1 MGQLFKSKSLYSKH
15 NKYYVQNIFNYI
27 HNKTK
32 EPRIFFKYQSFI
44 STKLHNNILLLFLCS
59 DYLRLKFFFS
69 SINCLWNSSCLV
81 FKNISSYI
89 LCCCI
94 ISLAS
99 ILSFVALS
107 CTSIFILA
115 TLFCDSRVAFVAL
128 ATTYILKVLNF
139 YICFII
145 DCSLLPHNATNLDNA
160 FAIDWLSWST
170 SGCFRFSDV
179 LW

>member
-1 MGQLFKSKSLYSKH
+1 MSW
-15 NKYYVQNIFNYI
+15 
-27 HNKTK
+27 
-32 EPRIFFKYQSFI
+32 
-44 STKLHNNILLLFLCS
+44 LLAPQ
-59 DYLRLKFFFS
+59 FFFS

-81 FKNISSYI
+81 FNNISSYI

-94 ISLAS
+94 ISSAS

-107 CTSIFILA
+107 CTFIFILA
-115 TLFCDSRVAFVAL
+115 TLFCDSRVAFVAS
-128 ATTYILKVLNF
+128 ATTYILKVSNF
-139 YICFII
+139 CICSII

-179 LW
+179 LWQITLAFTLWLGNGLIGNTYHNMSRWLTCIHTTWIPTCFWSNN